1 MNLNS
6 PDLNATETIDNITV
20 PVPKSKDELRMLY
33 SAFPASQSLSFQK
46 SMGAAVNGSFSMAGL
61 DFCLDLCLDH
71 AEGVCAAAL
80 DADKAAGARGEVDV
94 QLIVSAG
101 MSIIPDNTRVP
112 IGGKFSAVST
122 RSTSLVMLCATMSQW
137 PDFYERSV
145 QNPGCLLTRWSL
157 LTCLRAGSVLLCDG
171 LGSGAQ
177 HLVSKFG
184 DTLLGGNV
192 HTATAI
198 DARAIPAPKRER
210 HLVADNT
217 PEAGMLGAVNISIYG
232 DHWRKPV
239 LDLFGAQRYKPRTQ
253 GYHHGSYPPP
263 PPPPA
268 EEIEE
273 NFLHGTPPSDWIF
286 PPTPLPANTCVAAL
300 EKLCGASSSQTGRA
314 SDCTSCAGQHLI
326 ELVGAGCT
334 DAFVVAFCS
343 K

>member
-1 MNLNS
+1 M
-6 PDLNATETIDNITV
+6 A
-20 PVPKSKDELRMLY
+20 KSQRELRQV
-33 SAFPASQSLSFQK
+33 A
-46 SMGAAVNGSFSMAGL
+46 N
-61 DFCLDLCLDH
+61 DLEQVIEY
-71 AEGVCAAAL
+71 ANAPIFGVDSKGCINEWNR
-80 DADKAAGARGEVDV
+80 KAAELTGFSNDEVM
-94 QLIVSAG
+94 G
-101 MSIIPDNTRVP
+101 
-112 IGGKFSAVST
+112 
-122 RSTSLVMLCATMSQW
+122 
-137 PDFYERSV
+137 
-145 QNPGCLLTRWSL
+145 
-157 LTCLRAGSVLLCDG
+157 
-171 LGSGAQ
+171 Q